1 MGTRLVTPTQ
11 FPCDHVRM
19 STRSIGLS
27 DELHAYL
34 LKVGV
39 REPMILRRLREETA
53 ALPESRMQISPEQ
66 GAFMSLLVGL
76 ISARSYL
83 EVGTFTGYS
92 SLAVAMAMPAD
103 GSLTCC
109 DISHEWTDV
118 AQRYWNEAGVADR
131 VDLRLGPAIDTL
143 NALLV
148 EGAGGSYDFAFL
160 DADKPSYPAYYERIL
175 ELLRPGGLLAIDN
188 VLWSGKVADPA
199 VDDADT
205 QALRDLNEQI
215 AADPRVQ
222 VAMVPIGDGL
232 TLARK
237 LAA

>member
-1 MGTRLVTPTQ
+1 
-11 FPCDHVRM
+11 M

-39 REPMILRRLREETA
+39 RESLILSQLREETA

-66 GAFMSLLVGL
+66 GAFMALLVGL
-76 ISARSYL
+76 MSARSYL

-103 GSLTCC
+103 GRLTCC
-109 DISHEWTDV
+109 DISREWTDV
-118 AQRYWNEAGVADR
+118 ARRYWTEAGVAER
-131 VDLRLGPAIDTL
+131 VDLRIAPAIDSL
-143 NALLV
+143 DALLA

-160 DADKPSYPAYYERIL
+160 DADKPTYPAYYERIL

-188 VLWSGKVADPA
+188 VLWSGRVADPA
-199 VDDADT
+199 VDDEDT
-205 QALRDLNEQI
+205 QALRELNEQI
-215 AADPRVQ
+215 AADVRVQ

-232 TLARK
+232 SLVRK
-237 LAA
+237 LPA

>member
-1 MGTRLVTPTQ
+1 
-11 FPCDHVRM
+11 M

-39 REPMILRRLREETA
+39 REPMILSQLREETA

-66 GAFMSLLVGL
+66 GAFMALLVGL
-76 ISARSYL
+76 MSARSYL

-103 GSLTCC
+103 GRLTCC
-109 DISHEWTDV
+109 DISREWTDV
-118 AQRYWNEAGVADR
+118 ARRYWTEAGVAER
-131 VDLRLGPAIDTL
+131 VDLRIAPAIDSL
-143 NALLV
+143 DALLA

-160 DADKPSYPAYYERIL
+160 DADKPTYPAYYERIL

-188 VLWSGKVADPA
+188 VLWSGRVADPA
-199 VDDADT
+199 VDDEDT
-205 QALRDLNEQI
+205 MTLRSLNEQI
-215 AADPRVQ
+215 VGDDRVQ
-222 VAMVPIGDGL
+222 LAMVPIGDGL
-232 TLARK
+232 SLVRK
-237 LAA
+237 LGT